1 MYISYVPILG
11 DLLHYGHYKI
21 IRQAKQKSKV
31 LICGVLS
38 DKVSN
43 SIWGRPISNF
53 NERKSIISSITY
65 VDKVITQDST
75 SPEKNLIYLKKQF
88 PRYKIRYF
96 HGNLSKEFLN
106 YDILK
111 KLNIEIIKIDHY
123 KKLSRENIQN
133 YFINSLKNNYEF
145 NSKNNLLSDKGTTL
159 LNFKK
164 LLKKSIIPD
173 LQIVNIQEFI
183 KNRNKVADEITH
195 FFKKGK
201 IVVRSSFSTED
212 NFESSSAGKYLSVLN
227 INVKDKD
234 LIKKS
239 ILNVIK
245 SSDKKINKNKEHI
258 IVQRQTTDSV
268 ISGVIFTK
276 DINTNSHY
284 YLINYTMG
292 SNTTLVTSGQN
303 SKLIKIRKGLDIK
316 KINKPWKKLI
326 IAVKEIE
333 EKLTSSPL
341 DIEFSINSKN
351 QVKVFQIRPIVFNLN
366 NYQIPHEKFN
376 KLINKNINKYN
387 ELKKIKRLTLFS
399 DMAFWNPSE
408 LIGEYPRALSKSLF
422 ENLITDINWSKS
434 LQRIGYSKVNEKLG
448 YKFGNKFYINLDNS
462 FKGLLLNNIEEKIKK
477 FLVESYKKKLIK
489 NNSAHDKIEFEVVN
503 SCWNFSLYNDLES
516 NLKNNF
522 NKNIIDKTYKKIKIH
537 SLKIINNISN
547 EKSNFLR
554 IEKAFIKKYEVKI
567 KKFYKEKSF
576 ISKIKILDQL
586 LSGTKSEISSVFCVS
601 ARYGFISLSI
611 IKSAMYENII
621 SSDEYNILTSNI
633 ETIASQFQRDVHL
646 FKSNK
651 ISKKIFLKKYSH
663 MRPNMFDIESRN
675 FDIDLLSKNFVL
687 NERYTEKNS
696 NLKIKIFKKMFLN
709 ENIDPIK
716 FQKFYEISIQL
727 REKYKFVLSKYINKL
742 LLMIENIFEKKF
754 TNKEIAN
761 IDLNYLLHFK
771 NNNLNYNDFTDL
783 IKNQINLA
791 YQKYNENENIHLP
804 SVIKN
809 NIDFNIIKSNDTKP
823 NFITNK
829 KVIKKFK
836 YLKQYKNVNLDD
848 KIILIDSADPG
859 FDWIF
864 TFKIKG
870 LITKFGGAASHMAIR
885 CAEFQIPAAIGCGEI
900 IFNDL
905 LKQKRI
911 LLDCNKNYIK

>member
-1 MYISYVPILG
+1 MYLSYVPILG

-21 IRQAKQKSKV
+21 IRQAKLKSKV

-43 SIWGRPISNF
+43 SIWGKPISNF
-53 NERKSIISSITY
+53 NERKSIISSISY
-65 VDKVITQDST
+65 VDKVISQDST

-111 KLNIEIIKIDHY
+111 KHNIEIIKIDHY

-133 YFINSLKNNYEF
+133 YFVNSLKNNYEF

-227 INVKDKD
+227 ISVKDKD

-239 ILNVIK
+239 ISNVIK
-245 SSDKKINKNKEHI
+245 SSDKKIILNKEHI
-258 IVQRQTTDSV
+258 IVQRQTTDSA

-303 SKLIKIRKGLDIK
+303 SKLIKIRKSIDIK
-316 KINKPWKKLI
+316 KINKPWKQLI
-326 IAVKEIE
+326 IAIKEIE
-333 EKLTSSPL
+333 KKLTSSPL

-351 QVKVFQIRPIVFNLN
+351 QVKIFQIRPIVFNLN
-366 NYQIPHEKFN
+366 NYQITIDKFN

-387 ELKKIKRLTLFS
+387 DLKKLQRLTLFS

-408 LIGEYPRALSKSLF
+408 LIGEYPRELSKSLF
-422 ENLITDINWSKS
+422 EYLITDINWSKS
-434 LQRIGYSKVNEKLG
+434 LQRIGYSKVNENLG
-448 YKFGNKFYINLDNS
+448 YRFGNKFYINLENS

-477 FLVESYKKKLIK
+477 SLVESYKKKLIK
-489 NNSAHDKIEFEVVN
+489 NNSLHDKIEFEIVN

-516 NLKNNF
+516 NLKKNF
-522 NKNIIDKTYKKIKIH
+522 HKAIIDKTYKKIKFH

-547 EKSNFLR
+547 EKSNFLK
-554 IEKAFIKKYEVKI
+554 IEKAFIKNYEIKI

-586 LSGTKSEISSVFCVS
+586 LSGTKSEISKVFCVS

-611 IKSAMYENII
+611 IKSAMREKII
-621 SSDEYNILTSNI
+621 SPDEYNILTSNI

-687 NERYTEKNS
+687 NKKYTHKNS
-696 NLKIKIFKKMFLN
+696 ILKIKIFKKMFLN

-742 LLMIENIFEKKF
+742 LLMIENILEEKF

-761 IDLNYLLHFK
+761 IDLNYLVHFK
-771 NNNLNYNDFTDL
+771 NNNLNYNDFIKL

-791 YQKYNENENIHLP
+791 NQKYNENENIHLP

-809 NIDFNIIKSNDTKP
+809 NNDFNIIRSSDTKP

-829 KVIKKFK
+829 KVLKKFK

-900 IFNDL
+900 IFNEL

>member
-1 MYISYVPILG
+1 MYLSYVPILG

-21 IRQAKQKSKV
+21 IRQAKLKSKV

-43 SIWGRPISNF
+43 SIWGKPISNF
-53 NERKSIISSITY
+53 NERKSIISSISY
-65 VDKVITQDST
+65 VDKVISQDST

-111 KLNIEIIKIDHY
+111 KHNIEIIKIDHY

-133 YFINSLKNNYEF
+133 YFVNSLKTNYEF

-227 INVKDKD
+227 ISVKDKD

-239 ILNVIK
+239 ISNVIK
-245 SSDKKINKNKEHI
+245 SSDKKIILNKEHI
-258 IVQRQTTDSV
+258 IVQRQTTDSA

-303 SKLIKIRKGLDIK
+303 SKLIKIRKSIDIK
-316 KINKPWKKLI
+316 KINKPWKQLI

-333 EKLTSSPL
+333 KKLTSSPL

-351 QVKVFQIRPIVFNLN
+351 QVKIFQIRPIVFNLN
-366 NYQIPHEKFN
+366 NYQITIDKFN

-387 ELKKIKRLTLFS
+387 DLKKLQRLTLFS

-408 LIGEYPRALSKSLF
+408 LIGEYPRELSKSLF
-422 ENLITDINWSKS
+422 EYLITDINWSKS
-434 LQRIGYSKVNEKLG
+434 LQRIGYSKVNENLG
-448 YKFGNKFYINLDNS
+448 YRFGNKFYINLENS

-477 FLVESYKKKLIK
+477 SLVESYKKKLIK
-489 NNSAHDKIEFEVVN
+489 NNSLHDKIEFEIVN

-516 NLKNNF
+516 NLKKNF
-522 NKNIIDKTYKKIKIH
+522 HKAIIDKTYKKIKFH

-547 EKSNFLR
+547 EKSNFLK
-554 IEKAFIKKYEVKI
+554 IEKAFIKNYEIKI

-586 LSGTKSEISSVFCVS
+586 LSGTKSEISKVFCVS

-611 IKSAMYENII
+611 IKSAMSEKII
-621 SSDEYNILTSNI
+621 SPDEYNILTSNI

-687 NERYTEKNS
+687 NKKYTHKNS
-696 NLKIKIFKKMFLN
+696 ILKIKIFKKMFLN

-742 LLMIENIFEKKF
+742 LLMIENILEEKF

-761 IDLNYLLHFK
+761 IDLNYLVHFK
-771 NNNLNYNDFTDL
+771 NNNLNYNDFIKL

-791 YQKYNENENIHLP
+791 NQKYNENENIHLP

-809 NIDFNIIKSNDTKP
+809 NNDFNIIKSSDTKP

-829 KVIKKFK
+829 KVLKKFK

-900 IFNDL
+900 IFNEL